1 MSLKAQR
8 DPLVVQTLKMR
19 RGSMSHPPQLSEL
32 NIVLWGLTGA
42 GKSASGN
49 TILGGD
55 RKTFEEHHYFTSET
69 KTCASAQTV
78 VDRRAITVIDTVGLS
93 DTAVKITD
101 VQTQIEQIVQ
111 NTPLDVFLLVVKLGE
126 TFTKENHEAVK
137 RVQKK
142 FGAKVL
148 KHTIV
153 LFTHADQLH
162 ESVEDHLGDCRALRS
177 VVDQCS
183 GGFHV
188 FNNKDGDRAQVT
200 ELLEKIESLRRR
212 NGDRR
217 YTEQDYK
224 RTRRDLWLKKCD
236 VFVMIALGAIV
247 AVLAGAALREGAG
260 AGGAALERA
269 DVLRSAGVGEAA
281 MMMASAAPRTEPGG
295 LLGAAGGAALL
306 AVAACAGLYFLA
318 RKYLSRGNDK
328 SD

>member
-1 MSLKAQR
+1 
-8 DPLVVQTLKMR
+8 MR
-19 RGSMSHPPQLSEL
+19 RGSMSHPPQFSEL
-32 NIVLWGLTGA
+32 NIVLWGPTGA

-55 RKTFEEHHYFTSET
+55 RETFEEHHHFTSET

-78 VDRRAITVIDTVGLS
+78 VDRRAITVIDT
-93 DTAVKITD
+93 AVKITD

-111 NTPLDVFLLVVKLGE
+111 STPLDVFLLVIKLGE
-126 TFTKENHEAVK
+126 TFTKEKHQAVK
-137 RVQKK
+137 SVQEKL
-142 FGAKVL
+142 GAKVL

-153 LFTHADQLH
+153 LFTHADQLD
-162 ESVEDHLGDCRALRS
+162 ESVEDHLGDCEALRS
-177 VVDQCS
+177 VVHQCS

-200 ELLEKIESLRRR
+200 ELLEKMESLRRR

-224 RTRRDLWLKKCD
+224 RRRRDLWLKKCD
-236 VFVMIALGAIV
+236 VFVAIALAAATV
-247 AVLAGAALREGAG
+247 LVLAGAVLREGAG
-260 AGGAALERA
+260 AVDGGAALERA
-269 DVLRSAGVGEAA
+269 DVWRSAGVGEAA
-281 MMMASAAPRTEPGG
+281 MMMASAAPRTAPAG